1 MCIRDSSRPHHF
13 PEAEA
18 MLKYDDNYI
27 YVIFKVKDQYV
38 RAVAKEINGKVWQD
52 SCVEFFFTP
61 GPDTLRGYFNLEV
74 NCKGIFLFE
83 YHTNNGSKAG
93 FVDNKDYSKILV
105 SHSLD
110 IDVVQE
116 LDWSVG
122 EILKKVEEYGLTEN
136 TLIVFTS
143 DNGPWLA
150 MKEFGG
156 SAGILRGGKFFTF
169 EGGMRVPAVAM
180 WKGVVPSGQVTS
192 DMVSMM
198 DWMPTIMDVTGG
210 KPTVDRVIDGK
221 NIMDLLSC
229 TGKRASNSYLYIYL
243 DELRGYRE
251 NDWKVK
257 LPFEGFGGARWKVA
271 VAPHDTLLFNLKTDP
286 GEKTDLFSENPEK
299 AWELCC
305 RMDSAYKSLGDL
317 PPSLIMNSPADKS
330 HFERMKQ

>member
-1 MCIRDSSRPHHF
+1 MKGTHF
-13 PEAEA
+13 LPI
-18 MLKYDDNYI
+18 L
-27 YVIFKVKDQYV
+27 
-38 RAVAKEINGKVWQD
+38 
-52 SCVEFFFTP
+52 FT
-61 GPDTLRGYFNLEV
+61 L
-74 NCKGIFLFE
+74 
-83 YHTNNGSKAG
+83 
-93 FVDNKDYSKILV
+93 ILV
-105 SHSLD
+105 SCTTGKRKTYLSRPNIIFIMADDLGYGDLGCFGAEDIKTPNIDRHHNDPFFLYIPHSMPHVPIYASEDFIGTSERELYG
-110 IDVVQE
+110 DVVQE

-122 EILKKVEEYGLTEN
+122 EVLKKVEEYGLTEN

-180 WKGVVPSGQVTS
+180 WKGVIPSGQVTS

-210 KPTVDRVIDGK
+210 KPAVDKIIDGK

-243 DELRGYRE
+243 DELRGYQE
-251 NDWKVK
+251 NGWKVK

-271 VAPHDTLLFNLKTDP
+271 VAPHDTLLFNLNTDP